1 MNFWYSPITREVSS
15 LNSNSAFLIIQR
27 SPVKIIFLLWAPL
40 VGSTYDIL
48 ADDSMYGIDTGIC
61 LVTIIEVPEEDSG
74 VSSRTIIGHYS
85 AHPEHSLFNSAKY
98 FVFTLQQ
105 ACFQQSVNI
114 FISTGWL
121 IWPAW
126 FIYKF
131 LVYVKF

>member
-1 MNFWYSPITREVSS
+1 MNFWYSPITKEVSGLS
-15 LNSNSAFLIIQR
+15 SNSAFLDYATKSR
-27 SPVKIIFLLWAPL
+27 KNYIFLSAPL

-48 ADDSMYGIDTGIC
+48 ADDRMYGIDTGIC